1 MLLHDV
7 RRNKEQELWAGV
19 SPHPLGPWVS
29 CFVEKGMSGRE
40 PVGSELE
47 GGGASLVQSRGSSNE
62 VTKTQMKYGRKAGG
76 SLG

>member
-47 GGGASLVQSRGSSNE
+47 GGVLLLSSLEAVLMR
-62 VTKTQMKYGRKAGG
+62 
-76 SLG
+76 